1 MGAEV
6 KIVKDNRNLVERMML
21 ENSRI
26 EADANGRY
34 HA

>member
-21 ENSRI
+21 EISKI

>member
-6 KIVKDNRNLVERMML
+6 KIVKDNRNLVERVML

>member
-1 MGAEV
+1 MGAEIKV
-6 KIVKDNRNLVERMML
+6 VKDKRNLVERVML

-26 EADANGRY
+26 KADANGRY